1 MADEDRV
8 EPTLEAGEASAAAT
22 PPKNTQANRSAGS
35 PINKKKLFIILGTL
49 VVLIGGGVGAN
60 FYMKKSELEKKAA
73 EAEANRPENILKK
86 QLTERKQNAPPIYI
100 PLDEMIVNL
109 PGRGGEHYL
118 QTKIVLR
125 TADSATEGK
134 VKQFMPVIR
143 DKIITV
149 LSSRQMQELAT
160 VEGKTMMAREVA
172 LVINSIIAPQLT
184 AIYILQQQVGT
195 ADMQNLERIGAIPK
209 ETSTGKKITNEA
221 ARAAAEFWN
230 VTEMDLPIQAVLFSS
245 FVMQ

>member
-1 MADEDRV
+1 MAEEDKV
-8 EPTLEAGEASAAAT
+8 EPTLEAGANPAPAAAPASATDEAPP
-22 PPKNTQANRSAGS
+22 PPKS
-35 PINKKKLFIILGTL
+35 KKKLFIIIGAL
-49 VVLIGGGVGAN
+49 VVLIGGGAGG
-60 FYMKKSELEKKAA
+60 YMYMQKAEADKKAA
-73 EAEANRPENILKK
+73 EAEANKPENILKK

-125 TADSATEGK
+125 TADSSTEGK

-160 VEGKTMMAREVA
+160 VEGKTMMARGCA
-172 LVINSIIAPQLT
+172 S
-184 AIYILQQQVGT
+184 
-195 ADMQNLERIGAIPK
+195 D
-209 ETSTGKKITNEA
+209 
-221 ARAAAEFWN
+221 
-230 VTEMDLPIQAVLFSS
+230 
-245 FVMQ
+245 

>member
-1 MADEDRV
+1 MAEEDRV
-8 EPTLEAGEASAAAT
+8 EPTLEAGAAS
-22 PPKNTQANRSAGS
+22 SAGS
-35 PINKKKLFIILGTL
+35 SPSANETASPPPPKSNKKLFITIAVL
-49 VVLIGGGVGAN
+49 VVLIGGAVGG
-60 FYMKKSELEKKAA
+60 YMFMQKSDAEKKAA
-73 EAEANRPENILKK
+73 EAEANKPENILKK
-86 QLTERKQNAPPIYI
+86 QLTDSKQNAPPIYI
-100 PLDEMIVNL
+100 ALDEMIVNL

-125 TADSATEGK
+125 TADSSTEGK

-172 LVINSIIAPQLT
+172 LVVNSIIAPQLT
-184 AIYILQQQVGT
+184 AIYILQQQPAT

-230 VTEMDLPIQAVLFSS
+230 VTEMDLPVQAVLFSS

>member
-1 MADEDRV
+1 MAEEDKV
-8 EPTLEAGEASAAAT
+8 EPTLEAGANPAPAAAPASATDEAPP
-22 PPKNTQANRSAGS
+22 PPKS
-35 PINKKKLFIILGTL
+35 KKKLFIIIGAL
-49 VVLIGGGVGAN
+49 VVLIGGGAGG
-60 FYMKKSELEKKAA
+60 YMYMQKSEADKKAA
-73 EAEANRPENILKK
+73 EAEANKPENILKK
-86 QLTERKQNAPPIYI
+86 QLTDRKQNAPPIYI

-125 TADSATEGK
+125 TADPSTESK

-184 AIYILQQQVGT
+184 AIYILQQQPNT
-195 ADMQNLERIGAIPK
+195 ADLQNLERIGAIPK

-230 VTEMDLPIQAVLFSS
+230 VTEMDLPVQAVLFSS

>member
-1 MADEDRV
+1 
-8 EPTLEAGEASAAAT
+8 
-22 PPKNTQANRSAGS
+22 
-35 PINKKKLFIILGTL
+35 
-49 VVLIGGGVGAN
+49 
-60 FYMKKSELEKKAA
+60 MKKAEIEKKAA
-73 EAEANRPENILKK
+73 EAEANKPENILKK
-86 QLTERKQNAPPIYI
+86 QLTERKQHAPPIYI
-100 PLDEMIVNL
+100 ALDEMIVNL

-125 TADSATEGK
+125 TADSSTEGK

-184 AIYILQQQVGT
+184 AIYILQQQVAT

>member
-1 MADEDRV
+1 MAEEDRV
-8 EPTLEAGEASAAAT
+8 EPTLEAGAAS
-22 PPKNTQANRSAGS
+22 SAGS
-35 PINKKKLFIILGTL
+35 SPSATETAPPPKSNKKLFIIIAVL
-49 VVLIGGGVGAN
+49 VVLTGGAVGG
-60 FYMKKSELEKKAA
+60 YMYMQKSAAEKKAA
-73 EAEANRPENILKK
+73 EEEANKPENILKK
-86 QLTERKQNAPPIYI
+86 QLTDRKQNAPPIYI
-100 PLDEMIVNL
+100 ALDEMIVNL

-125 TADSATEGK
+125 TADSSTEGK

-184 AIYILQQQVGT
+184 AIYILQQQPAT
-195 ADMQNLERIGAIPK
+195 ADLQNLERIGAIPK

-230 VTEMDLPIQAVLFSS
+230 VTEMDLPVQAVLFSS

>member
-1 MADEDRV
+1 MAEEDKV
-8 EPTLEAGEASAAAT
+8 EPTLEAGANPAPAAAPASATDEAPP
-22 PPKNTQANRSAGS
+22 PPKS
-35 PINKKKLFIILGTL
+35 KKKLFIIIGAL
-49 VVLIGGGVGAN
+49 VVLIGGGAGG
-60 FYMKKSELEKKAA
+60 YMYMQKAEADKKAA
-73 EAEANRPENILKK
+73 EAEANKPENILKK

-125 TADSATEGK
+125 TADSSTEGK

-184 AIYILQQQVGT
+184 AIYILQQQPKT
-195 ADMQNLERIGAIPK
+195 ADLQNLERIGAIPK

-230 VTEMDLPIQAVLFSS
+230 VTEMDLPVQAVLFSS